1 MLSFLVIISLR
12 LSDENSFF
20 IWSFDIWG
28 GMKSGFEMLEA
39 ETEGK
44 VVPLLCEE
52 EDAMET
58 FIPIDHSC
66 WAMICKIWSA

>member
-1 MLSFLVIISLR
+1 
-12 LSDENSFF
+12 
-20 IWSFDIWG
+20 
-28 GMKSGFEMLEA
+28 MKSGFEMLEA

-58 FIPIDHSC
+58 FVPIDHSC

>member
-1 MLSFLVIISLR
+1 
-12 LSDENSFF
+12 
-20 IWSFDIWG
+20 
-28 GMKSGFEMLEA
+28 MKSGFEML

-58 FIPIDHSC
+58 FVPIDHSC
-66 WAMICKIWSA
+66 